1 MKKLLFIAAIALL
14 SSCKK
19 EKTEGPSEQT
29 PLFTKNLIS
38 VTAPGMSEWAMFY
51 SNDRKLMSFTNTDMK
66 VSYKPGI
73 PFSAKKAAS
82 GFLHEYQNA
91 VQDAQGRVTKLDRYN
106 SGGLTATQ
114 EFKYSA
120 EGYLVE
126 QTIKAN
132 SSNSFAKY
140 VYEYQ
145 AGNLTTMSAYEGG
158 MKTAMFVFEYYTNQ
172 YNPIQID
179 LFDFKGV
186 QFVTD
191 AQFGKQSKNLLKNAK
206 MLAPDGQVF
215 FSIDLSYTT
224 DADGYIKTISRSSG
238 GQSSTVY
245 TCTFQ

>member
-1 MKKLLFIAAIALL
+1 MKRVFFVIAIIAVA

-19 EKTEGPSEQT
+19 DKATVDVAPS
-29 PLFTKNLIS
+29 FKKNLIS
-38 VTAPGMSEWAMFY
+38 VAAPGMNEWAMFY
-51 SNDRKLMSFTNTDMK
+51 TNDHKLISFANTEMK
-66 VSYKPGI
+66 VSYKPGV
-73 PFSAKKAAS
+73 PFSAKKTAS

-114 EFKYSA
+114 EFKYNA

-132 SSNSFAKY
+132 ASNAFVKY
-140 VYEYQ
+140 IYEYQ
-145 AGNLTTMSAYEGG
+145 AGNLTTMTAYEGG
-158 MKTAMFVFEYYTNQ
+158 MKEGVFAFEYYTSL

-179 LFDFKGV
+179 LFDFKGI

-191 AQFGKQSKNLLKNAK
+191 IQFGKQPKNLLKNAK
-206 MLAPDGQVF
+206 LITPDGQVF
-215 FSIDLSYTT
+215 VSIDLAYTT
-224 DADGYIKTISRSSG
+224 DADGYIKTITRSTG
-238 GQSSTVY
+238 GQSPFVY

>member
-1 MKKLLFIAAIALL
+1 MKQLLFLFAIASFG

-19 EKTEGPSEQT
+19 ERTGMEQT
-29 PLFTKNLIS
+29 SAFTKNLITVS
-38 VTAPGMSEWAMFY
+38 APGQSEWTMFY
-51 SNDRKLMSFTNTDMK
+51 ASDHKLLSFTNTEMK
-66 VSYKPGI
+66 VTYKPGV
-73 PFSAKKAAS
+73 PFSAKKTAS

-114 EFKYSA
+114 EFKYNA

-158 MKTAMFVFEYYTNQ
+158 MKTAIFAFEYYTNL

-179 LFDFKGV
+179 LFDFKGIH
-186 QFVTD
+186 FITD
-191 AQFGKQSKNLLKNAK
+191 TQFGKQPKNLVKNAK
-206 MLAPDGQVF
+206 MLTPDGQVF
-215 FSIDLSYTT
+215 VSIDLSYTI
-224 DADGYIKTISRSSG
+224 DADGYIKTITRSTG
-238 GQSSTVY
+238 GQSQFVY